1 LFAALLLAIQAKQ
14 YFMKPT
20 KTIFSISAMLA
31 ILISAFLITSCRK
44 DSSIDTTSSSDGTI
58 SAESTRNGNKTPVS
72 KAGADQTYSPAVAS
86 ISLDGSGS
94 YDPDG
99 TVSTYAWTKDYGTGG
114 TITPPSSAKTT
125 VTGLTAGSYRFKLT
139 ITDNKG
145 ASVSDT
151 IHITNGSGGTTTPGN
166 QAPVVNA
173 GPNKTVI
180 SPATSVTLSGSA
192 TDADG
197 TIASYLWTKVS
208 GTGSIITTPNAATTT
223 VTGLTAG
230 TYVFNLKATDNG
242 GASDNKNVTVTVS
255 TGTPPPNQLPVITV
269 GSAQTIT
276 LPVSSVNLTGSATD
290 ADGTIASYLWTKVS
304 GTGGTI
310 SNPNAAS
317 TTVTGLTAGSYSFNL
332 KATDNAG
339 GSSNKT
345 VAVTVNAASGGGTP
359 TGYTLVYSTGYNT
372 QNDLDPFG
380 HDQIGNG
387 GLSTNVYVTGPGSFH
402 SRPASVSSGI
412 RSEVQYDA
420 AQSPLEG
427 AIEYDVLYNYVVKDQ
442 CHSLQWHP
450 STSGGSASPGLWHVN
465 GKFEWRNW
473 NGSNS
478 DHTTGITIQTGHW
491 YHMRIE
497 YKFGSN
503 GYFRNYIDGALA
515 CSWTGQVGDGS
526 APYLKVG
533 FNGGFLGDNTEAVR
547 SDINYDN
554 LQVWKKQ

>member
-1 LFAALLLAIQAKQ
+1 LFAALLLAILAKQ

-20 KTIFSISAMLA
+20 KTFFSNIPMFAF
-31 ILISAFLITSCRK
+31 LISALIITSCHK
-44 DSSIDTTSSSDGTI
+44 DESAIDNSSSSTGTI
-58 SAESTRNGNKTPVS
+58 SAERYSGNKAPVI
-72 KAGADQTYSPAVAS
+72 KTGADQSYTTAVAS
-86 ISLDGSGS
+86 ITLDGSGS

-99 TVSTYAWTKDYGTGG
+99 TISTYAWTKDFGTGG
-114 TITPPSSAKTT
+114 TITSASSAKTT
-125 VTGLTAGSYRFKLT
+125 VTGLTTGVYRFKLT
-139 ITDNKG
+139 ITDNNG
-145 ASVSDT
+145 SSISDT
-151 IHITNGSGGTTTPGN
+151 IRITNGSGATAPPSGN

-223 VTGLTAG
+223 ITGLTAG
-230 TYVFNLKATDNG
+230 SYVFNLKATDNG
-242 GASDNKNVTVTVS
+242 GASGNKTVTVTVS
-255 TGTPPPNQLPVITV
+255 TGTPPPNQLPVITI

-276 LPVSSVNLTGSATD
+276 LPTSSVNLTGSATD

-310 SNPNAAS
+310 SNPNSAS
-317 TTVTGLTAGSYSFNL
+317 TSVTGLTAGAYVFNL

-345 VAVTVNAASGGGTP
+345 VAVTVNAATGGGGS

-372 QNDLDPFG
+372 QADLDPFDHG
-380 HDQIGNG
+380 QIGNG

-402 SRPASVSSGI
+402 SRPNNVSAGI

-427 AIEYDVLYNYVVKDQ
+427 AVEYDVLYNVIVPNNG
-442 CHSLQWHP
+442 HSLQWHP
-450 STSGGSASPGLWHVN
+450 TTSGGSASPGLWFVN
-465 GKFEWRNW
+465 GKFQWNNW
-473 NGSNS
+473 KDGQNAN
-478 DHTTGITIQTGHW
+478 HTTGITVQTGHW

-497 YKFGSN
+497 YKFGSA
-503 GYFRNYIDGALA
+503 GYLRHYIDGTLV

-533 FNGGFLGDNTEAVR
+533 YNGWDSNSTA

-554 LQVWKKQ
+554 LQVFKKQ